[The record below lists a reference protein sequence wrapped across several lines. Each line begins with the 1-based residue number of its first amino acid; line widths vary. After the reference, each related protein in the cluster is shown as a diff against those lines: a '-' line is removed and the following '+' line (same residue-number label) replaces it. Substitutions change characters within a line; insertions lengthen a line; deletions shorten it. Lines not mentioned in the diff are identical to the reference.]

1 MSRIFLGAAI
11 AVAVLLTSEPSWS
24 QSAKLTKAVTL
35 DRAEF
40 ALTPAALA
48 FDGRGQLYVGYRDKG
63 ANKKSSAIWIR
74 VIDPTTGKELRS
86 VRLQTAPVTLP
97 SGANQFKI
105 SADGSV
111 LVYSQFQERIFVA
124 TLDSATLQKVSET
137 TSLPEG
143 VVQEFPKIVGIDRA
157 GSTVLIAAQKTNR
170 NNGTDARLLKLS
182 ARDLNRVLSDS
193 TLTNPIPESG
203 FAISPA
209 GSILIVK
216 STGLSNTTALYS
228 YDSSTGKAASQF
240 SLPDSDNR
248 SIVSLGPFSFLR
260 EDSIILASNR
270 LLPDQTESGYL
281 YEIRK
286 GSSKVDAA
294 QNVGKCRIKDITIAP
309 DQLYGAA
316 LCEQENLGELRFG
329 SVTSRSAVIFDTRT
343 LKVLGQVP
351 LQKDL
356 YPELAIWHGDGKIV
370 LATQAS
376 SDKLMIYEL
385 GEPKSGNESAT
396 VDPKDGNLHRE
407 ISVLASAK
415 PRQ

>member
-1 MSRIFLGAAI
+1 
-11 AVAVLLTSEPSWS
+11 
-24 QSAKLTKAVTL
+24 
-35 DRAEF
+35 
-40 ALTPAALA
+40 
-48 FDGRGQLYVGYRDKG
+48 
-63 ANKKSSAIWIR
+63 
-74 VIDPTTGKELRS
+74 
-86 VRLQTAPVTLP
+86 
-97 SGANQFKI
+97 
-105 SADGSV
+105 
-111 LVYSQFQERIFVA
+111 
-124 TLDSATLQKVSET
+124 
-137 TSLPEG
+137 
-143 VVQEFPKIVGIDRA
+143 
-157 GSTVLIAAQKTNR
+157 
-170 NNGTDARLLKLS
+170 
-182 ARDLNRVLSDS
+182 
-193 TLTNPIPESG
+193 
-203 FAISPA
+203 
-209 GSILIVK
+209 
-216 STGLSNTTALYS
+216 
-228 YDSSTGKAASQF
+228 
-240 SLPDSDNR
+240 
-248 SIVSLGPFSFLR
+248 
-260 EDSIILASNR
+260 
-270 LLPDQTESGYL
+270 LPDQTESGYL